1 MSRRSAP
8 GPTPT
13 RGKPSAGGRHQP
25 RRPGRTPAAHPP
37 VEPPTSG
44 PIEITVES
52 VGALGDGV
60 AHWQEPYGPNHR
72 LFVPQTLVGDRLMV
86 RFAQQRG
93 EGWLVEPVSL
103 LAEGPGRADPACRHF
118 GICGGCTLQ
127 HMDADTY
134 GAWKVEQLRHALSRA
149 GINNLPLAASGA
161 PLVRTPP
168 HARRRAVL
176 AAARRGRR
184 LWLGFNERASHRLV
198 DIEECA
204 VLAPRLMALVAP
216 LRTLLLELLPDEHTL
231 DVALTL
237 LDDGPDVLLVGLP
250 QPDLNALER
259 LGAFAEAH
267 DLARLSWSKR
277 PGAPAEPIALR
288 RTGVVRFGPV
298 AVSPAAGSFLQA
310 SAEGEAALVA
320 EALAGAKGALSQER
334 GGRVADLFAGSGTL
348 TFPLS
353 TLGPV
358 HAVEGDGVAI
368 TALEAAA
375 RVATGAHP
383 VTVERRDLFKE
394 PLSPAELSAYQAVV
408 FDPPRAGA
416 ASQAAALAA
425 SSVPVVVA
433 ISCNPVSFARDA
445 ALLLGGGYVLE
456 RLVPVDQFLWSPHL
470 EVAARF
476 RRP

>member
-1 MSRRSAP
+1 MSRRPSPA
-8 GPTPT
+8 
-13 RGKPSAGGRHQP
+13 RGKPSAGRHQS
-25 RRPGRTPAAHPP
+25 RRPGAHPTGRPP
-37 VEPPTSG
+37 VEPPIGG

-93 EGWLVEPVSL
+93 VGWLVEPVSL
-103 LAEGPGRADPACRHF
+103 LAEGPGRAEPACGHF
-118 GICGGCTLQ
+118 GTCGGCTLQ

-149 GINNLPLAASGA
+149 GVTDPPMA

-198 DIEECA
+198 DIEECT

-216 LRTLLLELLPDEHTL
+216 LRALLLELLPDEHTL

-250 QPDLNALER
+250 QPDLNALEK

-267 DLARLSWSKR
+267 DLTRLTWSKR
-277 PGAPAEPIALR
+277 PGAPVEPIALR

-298 AVSPAAGSFLQA
+298 AVSPAPGSFLQA

-320 EALAGAKGALSQER
+320 EALAGAKGAA
-334 GGRVADLFAGSGTL
+334 RVADLFAGSGTL

-353 TLGPV
+353 TLAPV

-375 RVATGAHP
+375 RAAGGGHP

-433 ISCNPVSFARDA
+433 VSCNPVSFARDA
-445 ALLLGGGYVLE
+445 ALLLGGGYVLD

-476 RRP
+476 RRG

>member
-1 MSRRSAP
+1 MNRRP
-8 GPTPT
+8 PPQG
-13 RGKPSAGGRHQP
+13 RGGKPSGNRHQT
-25 RRPGRTPAAHPP
+25 RRPPARPV
-37 VEPPTSG
+37 VEPPTTG

-60 AHWQEPYGPNHR
+60 ARWQEPYGPEHR

-103 LAEGPGRADPACRHF
+103 LGEGPGRAEPACRHF
-118 GICGGCTLQ
+118 GTCGGCTLQ

-134 GAWKVEQLRHALSRA
+134 GAWKVDQLRHALARA
-149 GINNLPLAASGA
+149 GITDVPLA
-161 PLVRTPP
+161 PLARTPP
-168 HARRRAVL
+168 QARRRAVL
-176 AAARRGRR
+176 AGARRGRR

-198 DIEECA
+198 DVEECA

-216 LRTLLLELLPDEHTL
+216 LRALLLELLPDEHTL

-237 LDDGPDVLLVGLP
+237 LDDGPDVVLMGLP
-250 QPDLNALER
+250 QPDLTALEK
-259 LGAFAEAH
+259 LGAFAQAN
-267 DLARLSWSKR
+267 DLARLTWSRR
-277 PGAPAEPIALR
+277 PGAPVEPIALR

-298 AVSPAAGSFLQA
+298 AVSPAPGSFLQA

-320 EALAGAKGALSQER
+320 EALAGAKGAA
-334 GGRVADLFAGSGTL
+334 RVADLFAGSGTL

-353 TLGPV
+353 TLAPV
-358 HAVEGDGVAI
+358 HAVEGDGVAV

-375 RVATGAHP
+375 RTGNGGHP

>member
-1 MSRRSAP
+1 MSRRSPP
-8 GPTPT
+8 GPTPA
-13 RGKPSAGGRHQP
+13 RGKPSAGRHQS
-25 RRPGRTPAAHPP
+25 RRPAARPP

-44 PIEITVES
+44 PVEITVES

-134 GAWKVEQLRHALSRA
+134 GAWKVEQLRHALSRV
-149 GINNLPLAASGA
+149 GITDLPMAPLA
-161 PLVRTPP
+161 RTPP

-198 DIEECA
+198 DIEECT
-204 VLAPRLMALVAP
+204 VLAPRLMALIAP
-216 LRTLLLELLPDEHTL
+216 LRSLLLDLLPDEHTL

-250 QPDLNALER
+250 QPDLNALEK

-298 AVSPAAGSFLQA
+298 AVSPPAGSFLQA

-320 EALAGAKGALSQER
+320 EALAGAKGAAR
-334 GGRVADLFAGSGTL
+334 IADLFAGSGTL
-348 TFPLS
+348 TFPLA
-353 TLGPV
+353 TLAPV
-358 HAVEGDGVAI
+358 HAVEGDGPAL
-368 TALEAAA
+368 TALKAAA
-375 RVATGAHP
+375 RMAGGGHP

-394 PLSPAELSAYQAVV
+394 PLSPAELSAYQAVI

-425 SSVPVVVA
+425 SRVPVVVA

-445 ALLLGGGYVLE
+445 ALLLEGGYVLE

-476 RRP
+476 RRG

>member
-1 MSRRSAP
+1 MSRRPAP
-8 GPTPT
+8 S
-13 RGKPSAGGRHQP
+13 RGKTPGSKSFGGKSSGGRPQP
-25 RRPGRTPAAHPP
+25 RRPAARPP
-37 VEPPTSG
+37 VEPPTTG
-44 PIEITVES
+44 PVEITVET

-86 RFAQQRG
+86 RFAQERG

-103 LAEGPGRADPACRHF
+103 LAEGPGRAEPACRHF
-118 GICGGCTLQ
+118 GTCGGCTLQ
-127 HMDADTY
+127 HMDPDTY

-149 GINNLPLAASGA
+149 GITDLPMA

-198 DIEECA
+198 DIEECT
-204 VLAPRLMALVAP
+204 VLAPRLMALIAP
-216 LRTLLLELLPDEHTL
+216 LRALLLDLLPDEHTL

-237 LDDGPDVLLVGLP
+237 LDDGPDVVLVGLP
-250 QPDLNALER
+250 QPDLGALEM

-267 DLARLSWSKR
+267 DLARLTWSKR
-277 PGAPAEPIALR
+277 PGAPVEPIALR

-298 AVSPAAGSFLQA
+298 TVSPPAGSFLQA

-320 EALAGAKGALSQER
+320 EALAGASAALAQEKGAQ
-334 GGRVADLFAGSGTL
+334 GARVADLFAGSGTL
-348 TFPLS
+348 TFPLA
-353 TLGPV
+353 TLAPV
-358 HAVEGDGVAI
+358 HAVEGDGPAL

-375 RVATGAHP
+375 RQAAGTHS

-394 PLSPAELSAYQAVV
+394 PLSPSELSAYQAVV

-425 SSVPVVVA
+425 SNVPVVVA

-476 RRP
+476 RRG

>member
-1 MSRRSAP
+1 MNRRPPNKPGAGRPGSA
-8 GPTPT
+8 
-13 RGKPSAGGRHQP
+13 GRHQTK
-25 RRPGRTPAAHPP
+25 RPPARPYQPP

-44 PIEITVES
+44 PVEIEVES

-60 AHWQEPYGPNHR
+60 AHWQGHR
-72 LFVPQTLVGDRLMV
+72 LFVPQTLAGDRLMV
-86 RFAQQRG
+86 RLTQPRG
-93 EGWLVEPVSL
+93 EGWLTEPVSL

-118 GICGGCTLQ
+118 GLCGGCTLQ
-127 HMDADTY
+127 HLDADTY
-134 GAWKVEQLRHALSRA
+134 GAWKVEQLRYALSRA
-149 GINNLPLAASGA
+149 GITDVPMAPLA
-161 PLVRTPP
+161 RTPA

-176 AAARRGRR
+176 AGARRGRR
-184 LWLGFNERASHRLV
+184 MWLGFNERASHRLV
-198 DIEECA
+198 DIAECA
-204 VLAPRLMALVAP
+204 VLAPRLMDLVAP
-216 LRTLLLELLPDEHTL
+216 LRALLLDLLPDEHTL

-237 LDDGPDVLLVGLP
+237 LDDGPDVVLMGLP
-250 QPDLNALER
+250 QPDFAALEK
-259 LGAFAEAH
+259 LGAFAQEH
-267 DLARLSWSKR
+267 DLARLTWSKR
-277 PGAPAEPIALR
+277 PGAPVEPIALT

-298 AVSPAAGSFLQA
+298 AVSPAPGSFLQA

-320 EALAGAKGALSQER
+320 EALAGAEGAAR
-334 GGRVADLFAGSGTL
+334 IADLFAGSGTL

-353 TLGPV
+353 TLAPV
-358 HAVEGDGVAI
+358 HAVESDGVAI

-375 RVATGAHP
+375 RLPSGAHP

-416 ASQAAALAA
+416 ISQATALAA

-456 RLVPVDQFLWSPHL
+456 RVVPVDQFLWSPHL